1 MRRTEIARGAPSLGL
16 ASPPPPLARRARY
29 LDFCEVARRSLMP
42 AFFLF
47 VGTFMFVF
55 LFKAFRFFQS
65 FDLVGEIL
73 IGKLLALIFF
83 VFFMFLVLSNINGV
97 IKWFLTNEDLPFL
110 LTNPVSTSTIFF
122 TRSIEALFES
132 SWAFLFFS
140 IPVLLAYYTALAKF
154 KPLFL
159 LSILLLLPY
168 AVIPYG
174 LAFMVVVLLARFLS
188 PKIIKRTFSFLFVL
202 LSAALVIT
210 FRAMEIE
217 KLARPESFAYVYD
230 YMRYLSIPAHPL
242 LPTHLFIESIVFL
255 GKGGAPNILIDL
267 GLFLSSAAAL
277 VTLAYWT
284 SEAFYLR
291 SYANAVVSSRT
302 VRSDFM
308 GRLFRF
314 IPAGARFLL
323 LKEVKNL
330 KRDPKEWSQALLVFA
345 LIFVYVYN
353 FKSFPRDRT
362 ALPTVFLESL
372 LSFLNMGLLTFVIGA
387 ISVRFVYPS
396 FQLEGKAFWLVL
408 TSPVDVGDV
417 YYRKLGFYAVLSLLF
432 ALTLNCLSNHYIA
445 SPPFLYYL
453 SFGYVIL
460 VALIC
465 PVIAFYF
472 GTKFMNLREPPNP
485 YGSLGGMLTMLA
497 IFSFTLLALLALGWS
512 SYAILVRNVTGLAIP
527 ANIVVRFAITCGM
540 VLGASLVAMHVMRL
554 KTIKQLQKIEL

>member
-1 MRRTEIARGAPSLGL
+1 MNHFLRYFLFRSKMVRHGLGVRKTHIARGVLLPT
-16 ASPPPPLARRARY
+16 
-29 LDFCEVARRSLMP
+29 F
-42 AFFLF
+42 F
-47 VGTFMFVF
+47 VGVGVVMFLF

-83 VFFMFLVLSNINGV
+83 IFFIFLVLSNINGV

-122 TRSIEALFES
+122 ARSIEAVLES

-140 IPVLLAYYTALAKF
+140 IPVLLAYYTALFKF
-154 KPLFL
+154 KAALL
-159 LSILLLLPY
+159 LSIFLLMPY
-168 AVIPYG
+168 ALIPYG
-174 LAFMVVVLLARFLS
+174 LGFMVVMILARFLS
-188 PKIIKRTFSFLFVL
+188 PKVIKRAFSLLFVL

-242 LPTHLFIESIVFL
+242 LPTHLFIELVVSL
-255 GKGGAPNILIDL
+255 GKGGVSNIIIDL
-267 GLFLSSAAAL
+267 GLFLSYAAAL

-291 SYANAVVSSRT
+291 SYTNAVVSSRT
-302 VRSDFM
+302 VRGDLM
-308 GRLFRF
+308 GRLLRF

-330 KRDPKEWSQALLVFA
+330 KRDPKEWSQVLLIFA
-345 LIFVYVYN
+345 LVFVYVYN

-396 FQLEGKAFWLVL
+396 FQLEGKPFWLVL
-408 TSPVDVGDV
+408 TSPVDVRDV
-417 YYRKLGFYAVLSLLF
+417 YYRKLAFYVVLSLVF
-432 ALTLNCLSNHYIA
+432 ALTLNWLSNHFIA

-460 VALIC
+460 VAVIC
-465 PVIAFYF
+465 PVMAFYF
-472 GTKFMNLREPPNP
+472 GTKYMNLREPPNP
-485 YGSLGGMLTMLA
+485 YGGLGGILTMLA
-497 IFSFTLLALLALGWS
+497 IFSFSLLVLLALGWS
-512 SYAILVRNVTGLAIP
+512 SYAILVRSVTGLGVP
-527 ANIVVRFAITCGM
+527 TEVLVRFAITCGI
-540 VLGASLVAMHVMRL
+540 VLGASFVAMHVMRL
-554 KTIKQLQKIEL
+554 KTIKQLRKIEL

>member
-1 MRRTEIARGAPSLGL
+1 MVRHGLALRRAQIARGAFL
-16 ASPPPPLARRARY
+16 
-29 LDFCEVARRSLMP
+29 P
-42 AFFLF
+42 AFFLV
-47 VGTFMFVF
+47 VGIFMFVF

-83 VFFMFLVLSNINGV
+83 IFFMFLVLSNINGV

-122 TRSIEALFES
+122 TRSIEALLES

-140 IPVLLAYYTALAKF
+140 IPVLLAYYTALFKF
-154 KPLFL
+154 KPAFL

-168 AVIPYG
+168 ALIPYG
-174 LAFMVVVLLARFLS
+174 IAFMVVLILTRFLS
-188 PKIIKRTFSFLFVL
+188 PKVIKRAFSFLFVL
-202 LSAALVIT
+202 LSAALIIT

-242 LPTHLFIESIVFL
+242 LPTHLFIEAVVFL
-255 GKGGAPNILIDL
+255 AKGGTANIVIDL

-277 VTLAYWT
+277 VTVAYWI

-291 SYANAVVSSRT
+291 SYTNALVSSRT
-302 VRSDFM
+302 VKSDLM
-308 GRLFRF
+308 GRLLRF
-314 IPAGARFLL
+314 IPPGARFLV

-330 KRDPKEWSQALLVFA
+330 KRDPKEWSQALLIFA

-396 FQLEGKAFWLVL
+396 FQLEGRPFWLVL
-408 TSPVDVGDV
+408 TSPVDVRDV
-417 YYRKLGFYAVLSLLF
+417 YYRKLAFYVVLSLAF

-445 SPPFLYYL
+445 SPSFLYYL
-453 SFGYVIL
+453 SFGYVVL

-472 GTKFMNLREPPNP
+472 GTKYMNLREPPNP
-485 YGSLGGMLTMLA
+485 YGGLGGILTMLA
-497 IFSFTLLALLALGWS
+497 IFSFTLLTLLVLGWS
-512 SYAILVRNVTGLAIP
+512 SYTILLRNVTGLAIP
-527 ANIVVRFAITCGM
+527 TNLLVRFAITCGM
-540 VLGASLVAMHVMRL
+540 VLGGSFAAMHLMRL
-554 KTIKQLQKIEL
+554 KTIKQLRKIEL

>member
-1 MRRTEIARGAPSLGL
+1 MSHLLQYFGFRFKMVRHGLAARRTQIAKGAILP
-16 ASPPPPLARRARY
+16 
-29 LDFCEVARRSLMP
+29 F
-42 AFFLF
+42 FFLC
-47 VGTFMFVF
+47 VGVFMFVF
-55 LFKAFRFFQS
+55 LFKAFCFFQS

-83 VFFMFLVLSNINGV
+83 IFFIFLVLSNINGV

-122 TRSIEALFES
+122 ARSIEAFLES

-140 IPVLLAYYTALAKF
+140 IPVLLAYYTALFKF
-154 KPLFL
+154 KLAFL

-168 AVIPYG
+168 ALIPYG
-174 LAFMVVVLLARFLS
+174 IGFTVVMVLARFLS
-188 PKIIKRTFSFLFVL
+188 PKVIKRAFSFLFVL
-202 LSAALVIT
+202 LSAVLVIT

-242 LPTHLFIESIVFL
+242 LPTHLFIAVVVFL
-255 GKGGAPNILIDL
+255 GKGGPSNIIIDL

-277 VTLAYWT
+277 VTLAYWI
-284 SEAFYLR
+284 SEGFYLR
-291 SYANAVVSSRT
+291 SYTNALVSSRT
-302 VRSDFM
+302 VKSDLM
-308 GRLFRF
+308 GRLLRF
-314 IPAGARFLL
+314 IPAGTRFLV

-330 KRDPKEWSQALLVFA
+330 KRDPKEWSQVLLIFA

-387 ISVRFVYPS
+387 VSVRFVYPS
-396 FQLEGKAFWLVL
+396 FQLEGKPFWLVL
-408 TSPVDVGDV
+408 TSPVDLRDI
-417 YYRKLGFYAVLSLLF
+417 YYRKLAFYVALSLAF
-432 ALTLNCLSNHYIA
+432 ALTLNSLSNHFIA
-445 SPPFLYYL
+445 SPPFLYCL

-460 VALIC
+460 VAVIC

-472 GTKFMNLREPPNP
+472 GTKYMNLREPPNP
-485 YGSLGGMLTMLA
+485 YGGLGGILTMLA
-497 IFSFTLLALLALGWS
+497 IICFSLLTLVALGWS
-512 SYAILVRNVTGLAIP
+512 SYAILVRNLTGLRLSTA
-527 ANIVVRFAITCGM
+527 VLVEFGVTCGI
-540 VLGASLVAMHVMRL
+540 VLGASLAGIHVMRL
-554 KTIKQLQKIEL
+554 KTIRQLRKIEL

>member
-1 MRRTEIARGAPSLGL
+1 MSHLLQYFRFRFTMVRHGL
-16 ASPPPPLARRARY
+16 AGRGTQIAQGMVL
-29 LDFCEVARRSLMP
+29 P
-42 AFFLF
+42 AFFLC
-47 VGTFMFVF
+47 VAVFMFVF

-73 IGKLLALIFF
+73 IGRLLALIFF
-83 VFFMFLVLSNINGV
+83 IFFIFLVLSNINGV

-110 LTNPVSTSTIFF
+110 LTSPVSTSSIFF
-122 TRSIEALFES
+122 ARSIEALLES

-140 IPVLLAYYTALAKF
+140 IPVLLAYYTALFKF
-154 KPLFL
+154 KPAFL

-168 AVIPYG
+168 ALIPYG
-174 LAFMVVVLLARFLS
+174 IGFIVVMVLARFLS
-188 PKIIKRTFSFLFVL
+188 PKVIKRAFSFLFVL

-230 YMRYLSIPAHPL
+230 YMRYLSVPAHPL
-242 LPTHLFIESIVFL
+242 LPTHLFIAAVVFL
-255 GKGGAPNILIDL
+255 GKGGTSNIIIDV

-277 VTLAYWT
+277 VTLAYWI

-291 SYANAVVSSRT
+291 SYTNALVSSRT
-302 VRSDFM
+302 VKSDFM
-308 GRLFRF
+308 GRLLRF
-314 IPAGARFLL
+314 IPAGARFLV

-330 KRDPKEWSQALLVFA
+330 KRDPKEWSQVLLIFA

-372 LSFLNMGLLTFVIGA
+372 LSFLNMGLLTFVVGA

-396 FQLEGKAFWLVL
+396 FQLEGKPFWLVL
-408 TSPVDVGDV
+408 TSPVDVRDV
-417 YYRKLGFYAVLSLLF
+417 YYRKLAFYVALSLAF
-432 ALTLNCLSNHYIA
+432 ALTLNSLSNHFIA
-445 SPPFLYYL
+445 SPPFLYCL

-460 VALIC
+460 VAVIC

-472 GTKFMNLREPPNP
+472 GTKYMNLREPPNP
-485 YGSLGGMLTMLA
+485 YGGLGGILTMLA
-497 IFSFTLLALLALGWS
+497 IISFSLLTLVALGWS
-512 SYAILVRNVTGLAIP
+512 SYAILVRNVTGLRLP
-527 ANIVVRFAITCGM
+527 TTMLVRFGVTCGM
-540 VLGASLVAMHVMRL
+540 ILGASLASIHIMRL
-554 KTIKQLQKIEL
+554 KTIKQLRKIEL

>member
-1 MRRTEIARGAPSLGL
+1 MSHFLRYFGFRFKMVRHGFTMRRTQIAKGAVL
-16 ASPPPPLARRARY
+16 
-29 LDFCEVARRSLMP
+29 P

-47 VGTFMFVF
+47 VAVFMFVF

-83 VFFMFLVLSNINGV
+83 IFFIFLVLSNINGV

-122 TRSIEALFES
+122 ARSIEAVLES

-140 IPVLLAYYTALAKF
+140 IPVLLAYYTALFKF
-154 KPLFL
+154 KLVFL
-159 LSILLLLPY
+159 LSIFLLLPY
-168 AVIPYG
+168 ALIPYG
-174 LAFMVVVLLARFLS
+174 VGFIVVMVLARFLS
-188 PKIIKRTFSFLFVL
+188 PKVIKRAFSFLFVL

-210 FRAMEIE
+210 FRTMEIE

-242 LPTHLFIESIVFL
+242 LPTHLFIEVVVFL
-255 GKGGAPNILIDL
+255 GKGGAANIIIDI

-291 SYANAVVSSRT
+291 SYTNALVSSRT
-302 VRSDFM
+302 VKGDLM
-308 GRLFRF
+308 GRLLGF
-314 IPAGARFLL
+314 IPAGARFLV

-330 KRDPKEWSQALLVFA
+330 KRDPKEWSQVLLVFA
-345 LIFVYVYN
+345 LVFVYVYN

-362 ALPTVFLESL
+362 ALPSVFLESL

-396 FQLEGKAFWLVL
+396 FQLEGKPFWLVL
-408 TSPVDVGDV
+408 TSPVDVRDV
-417 YYRKLGFYAVLSLLF
+417 YYRKLAFYVVLSLVF
-432 ALTLNCLSNHYIA
+432 ALTLNSLSNHFIA
-445 SPPFLYYL
+445 SPSFLYYL

-460 VALIC
+460 VAVIC

-472 GTKFMNLREPPNP
+472 GTKYMNLREPPNP
-485 YGSLGGMLTMLA
+485 YGGLGGMLTMLA
-497 IFSFTLLALLALGWS
+497 IISFSLFTLVALGWS
-512 SYAILVRNVTGLAIP
+512 SYAILVRNLTGLRLP
-527 ANIVVRFAITCGM
+527 TNVLVRFGITCGI
-540 VLGASLVAMHVMRL
+540 VLGASFAAIHVMRL
-554 KTIKQLQKIEL
+554 KTIRQLRKIEL

>member
-1 MRRTEIARGAPSLGL
+1 MVRHGLGVRKTHIARGVLLPT
-16 ASPPPPLARRARY
+16 
-29 LDFCEVARRSLMP
+29 F
-42 AFFLF
+42 F
-47 VGTFMFVF
+47 VGVGVVMFLF

-83 VFFMFLVLSNINGV
+83 IFFIFLVLSNINGV

-122 TRSIEALFES
+122 ARSIEAVLES

-140 IPVLLAYYTALAKF
+140 IPVLLAYYTALFKF
-154 KPLFL
+154 KAALL
-159 LSILLLLPY
+159 LSIFLLMPY
-168 AVIPYG
+168 ALIPYG
-174 LAFMVVVLLARFLS
+174 LGFMVVMILARFLS
-188 PKIIKRTFSFLFVL
+188 PKVIKRAFSLLFVL

-242 LPTHLFIESIVFL
+242 LPTHLFIELVVSL
-255 GKGGAPNILIDL
+255 GKGGVSNIIIDL
-267 GLFLSSAAAL
+267 GLFLSYAAAL

-291 SYANAVVSSRT
+291 SYTNAVVSSRT
-302 VRSDFM
+302 VRGDLM
-308 GRLFRF
+308 GRLLRF

-330 KRDPKEWSQALLVFA
+330 KRDPKEWSQVLLIFA
-345 LIFVYVYN
+345 LVFVYVYN

-396 FQLEGKAFWLVL
+396 FQLEGKPFWLVL
-408 TSPVDVGDV
+408 TSPVDVRDV
-417 YYRKLGFYAVLSLLF
+417 YYRKLAFYVVLSLVF
-432 ALTLNCLSNHYIA
+432 ALTLNWLSNHFIA

-460 VALIC
+460 VAVIC
-465 PVIAFYF
+465 PVMAFYF
-472 GTKFMNLREPPNP
+472 GTKYMNLREPPNP
-485 YGSLGGMLTMLA
+485 YGGLGGILTMLA
-497 IFSFTLLALLALGWS
+497 IFSFSLLVLLALGWS
-512 SYAILVRNVTGLAIP
+512 SYAILVRSVTGLGVP
-527 ANIVVRFAITCGM
+527 TEVLVRFAITCGI
-540 VLGASLVAMHVMRL
+540 VLGASFVAMHVMRL
-554 KTIKQLQKIEL
+554 KTIKQLRKIEL

>member
-1 MRRTEIARGAPSLGL
+1 MNHFLRYFLFRSKMVRHGLGVRKTHIARGVLLPT
-16 ASPPPPLARRARY
+16 
-29 LDFCEVARRSLMP
+29 F
-42 AFFLF
+42 F
-47 VGTFMFVF
+47 VGVGVVMFLF

-83 VFFMFLVLSNINGV
+83 IFFIFLVLSNINGV

-122 TRSIEALFES
+122 ARSIEAVLES

-140 IPVLLAYYTALAKF
+140 IPVLLAYYTALFKF
-154 KPLFL
+154 KAALL
-159 LSILLLLPY
+159 LSIFLLMPY
-168 AVIPYG
+168 ALIPYG
-174 LAFMVVVLLARFLS
+174 LGFMVVMILARFLS
-188 PKIIKRTFSFLFVL
+188 PKVIKRAFSLLFVL

-242 LPTHLFIESIVFL
+242 LPTHLFIELVVSL
-255 GKGGAPNILIDL
+255 GKGGVSNIIIDL
-267 GLFLSSAAAL
+267 GLFLSYAAAL

-291 SYANAVVSSRT
+291 SYTNAVVSSRT
-302 VRSDFM
+302 VRGDLM
-308 GRLFRF
+308 GRLLRF

-330 KRDPKEWSQALLVFA
+330 KRDPKEWSQVLLIFA
-345 LIFVYVYN
+345 LVFVYVYN

-396 FQLEGKAFWLVL
+396 FQLEGKPFWLVL
-408 TSPVDVGDV
+408 TSPVDVRDV
-417 YYRKLGFYAVLSLLF
+417 YYRKLAFYVVLSLVF
-432 ALTLNCLSNHYIA
+432 ALTLNWLSNHFIA

-460 VALIC
+460 VAVIC
-465 PVIAFYF
+465 PVMAFYF
-472 GTKFMNLREPPNP
+472 GTKYMNLREPPNP
-485 YGSLGGMLTMLA
+485 YGGLGGILTMLA
-497 IFSFTLLALLALGWS
+497 IFSFSLLVLLALGWS
-512 SYAILVRNVTGLAIP
+512 SYAILVRSVTGLGAP
-527 ANIVVRFAITCGM
+527 TEVLVRFAITCGI
-540 VLGASLVAMHVMRL
+540 VLGASFVAMHVMRL
-554 KTIKQLQKIEL
+554 KTIKQLRKIEL